1 MDDIDAWRRFVFA
14 MVQQESN
21 WQIVGE
27 AADGLEA
34 VQRAEKLKPDLIL
47 LDIGLPKLNGIEAA
61 RQIRKLV
68 PNSKILFLTQHDSSD
83 VTAEALS
90 TGASGYILKSD
101 ARSELL
107 RAVEAVIQ
115 GKRFVSRSLRGQIS
129 AACDK
134 VLPSPW
140 ASARP
145 RETEITPRHEV
156 QFYSD
161 DAVFPESVTQFIGAA
176 LNAGNAAIAFATRP
190 HRDNLLQGLKAK
202 GVDVDGAV
210 QQGAYVSLD
219 AADTLSTFM
228 VNDWPHTVR
237 FFEGFTKLIEPASKA
252 AKAEHPRVAIFGEG
266 VALLWAKGNKDA
278 AIRLEQLGNDL
289 AKTHDVHILCAYPF
303 SRFHVEE
310 DKQAFSRIC
319 VEHSAVYWR

>member
-1 MDDIDAWRRFVFA
+1 VDDFDAWRRFVFT

-34 VQRAEKLKPDLIL
+34 VQRAEELQPDLIL
-47 LDIGLPKLNGIEAA
+47 LDIDLPKLNGIEAA
-61 RQIRKLV
+61 RQIRERV
-68 PNSKILFLTQHDSSD
+68 PNAKILFLTQHDSSD
-83 VTAEALS
+83 IAAEALS

-101 ARSELL
+101 AGNELP
-107 RAVEAVIQ
+107 RAVEAVSR
-115 GKRFVSRSLRGQIS
+115 GNRFVSRKLRGQIPADRDELLTS
-129 AACDK
+129 
-134 VLPSPW
+134 SW
-140 ASARP
+140 ASALP

-156 QFYSD
+156 QFYSN
-161 DAVFPESVTQFIGAA
+161 DAVFLESVTQFIGAA
-176 LNAGNAAIAFATRP
+176 LNAGNAAIVFATGT
-190 HRDNLLQGLKAK
+190 HRDNLLQELLAQ
-202 GVDVDGAV
+202 GVDVDGLI

-219 AADTLSTFM
+219 AADTLSIFM
-228 VNDWPHTVR
+228 VNDWPDTVR
-237 FFEGFTKLIEPASKA
+237 FFEGFTKLIESASKA

-266 VALLWAKGNKDA
+266 VALLWAKGKRDA

-303 SRFHVEE
+303 SSFHVEE
-310 DKQAFSRIC
+310 DKQAFKRIC